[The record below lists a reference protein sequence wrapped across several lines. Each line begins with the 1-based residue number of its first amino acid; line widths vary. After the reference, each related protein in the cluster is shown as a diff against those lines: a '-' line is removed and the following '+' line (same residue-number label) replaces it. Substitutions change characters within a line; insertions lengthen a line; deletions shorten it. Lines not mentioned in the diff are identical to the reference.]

1 MWHQENFSGVVS
13 LVTSEA
19 VLVSN
24 VVLYL
29 LFLVPSVPQRVG
41 RLLPWWEITPE
52 HICCYL
58 GTTLLAQFIVYLLVI
73 PPIVIHIELPTD
85 RLVIGRQMGPHTYVM
100 VGAACL
106 RMLCTCAGA
115 HALILRRTGLSVLGA
130 VQDMT
135 LCEPVYVLG
144 TPLFAS
150 NQAVLA
156 QWSAR
161 LFLPLLGCFC
171 CPCMW

>member
-1 MWHQENFSGVVS
+1 M
-13 LVTSEA
+13 LC
-19 VLVSN
+19 
-24 VVLYL
+24 L

-73 PPIVIHIELPTD
+73 PPIILHTD
-85 RLVIGRQMGPHTYVM
+85 SLVIGRQMGPHTYVM

-106 RMLCTCAGA
+106 RMLCTCVGA
-115 HALILRRTGLSVLGA
+115 HALVLRRTGLSVLGA

-144 TPLFAS
+144 TLLFTS
-150 NQAVLA
+150 SQAVLA

-161 LFLPLLGCFC
+161 LLLPLLADVFGQA
-171 CPCMW
+171 